1 MRIVNLAAGA
11 VFDALLFPFRGLSP
25 WFGMIFVSLVTAFLM
40 LWVFKRTS
48 NQDGIHQAKNAIK
61 AHLMELR
68 LFQDNMRIS
77 LRAQG
82 RILRANARYIAC
94 NTKPL
99 LVMLVPILLL
109 LAQLN
114 LWFGA
119 APLQPGEETLVKI
132 GLAPDID
139 PLALDIS
146 LEPSPGLTVTSPA
159 VRIADEHQIAW
170 RIKAPAA
177 GPAELTFRVAGRS
190 IVKPVAVA
198 GPRLAR
204 VSTLTVGRSV
214 WKQLLYPGEKPLP
227 ADTPLT
233 SIEVRYESGSLDLFG
248 LSINWLVAYFLLS
261 VVLGF
266 AFKGVF
272 KVEI

>member
-1 MRIVNLAAGA
+1 MRIVNLVAGA
-11 VFDALLFPFRGLSP
+11 VCDALIFPFRGLSP

-40 LWVFKRTS
+40 LWVFKKTS
-48 NQDGIHQAKNAIK
+48 NQDGIHKAKNAIK

-82 RILRANARYIAC
+82 RIMRANGRYIAC
-94 NTKPL
+94 NAKPL
-99 LVMLVPILLL
+99 LVMIVPLLLL

-119 APLQPGEETLVKI
+119 APLRPGQETLVKL
-132 GLAPDID
+132 GLAPGVD
-139 PLALDIS
+139 PLALDVG
-146 LEPSPGLTVTSPA
+146 LETSPGLTVESPA
-159 VRIADEHQIAW
+159 VRIPDEHEIAW

-177 GPAELTFRVAGRS
+177 GPAELTFRVAGRTLT
-190 IVKPVAVA
+190 KPVAVA
-198 GPRLAR
+198 GPRLAK
-204 VSTLTVGRSV
+204 VSTLTVGRSI
-214 WKQLLYPGEKPLP
+214 WKQVLYPGEKSLP
-227 ADTPLT
+227 ADTPVT
-233 SIEVRYESGSLDLFG
+233 SIEVLYGSGDLDLFG
-248 LSINWLVAYFLLS
+248 LPVNWLVAYFLIS
-261 VVLGF
+261 VILGF